1 MIDYWQLSRDYAPGD
16 AVQRFDPVHG
26 DLSPFVGRV
35 TAVLPGIG
43 FVDVQWQFGNER
55 MSADDIVK
63 VNPAFCKYLP
73 PSLDFDYHPGFDV
86 TRQRQA
92 SNLVSLWN
100 TQALP
105 SDFHKDLA
113 KLWAKGANE
122 VLAYDE
128 LWHKHNARV
137 EDALLR
143 AEVSKF
149 YRFASNCTQ
158 TRIDAFVSRT
168 AAYWVAQ
175 NRHYRVTQT
184 EIQVKRPSC
193 PKCSTQLR
201 KTTYK
206 MSKGIRARLFA
217 CPKCLFLVKRDNLL
231 SPDGLPVEW

>member
-1 MIDYWQLSRDYAPGD
+1 MIDYWSLAKNYAPGD

-35 TAVLPGIG
+35 TAVLKGIG

-63 VNPAFCKYLP
+63 VNPEFCKYLP
-73 PSLDFDYHPGFDV
+73 PALDFDYHPGFDV

-92 SNLVSLWN
+92 SNLGSIWN
-100 TQALP
+100 TAALP
-105 SDFHKDLA
+105 PDFHRELA
-113 KLWAKGANE
+113 KLWTKGANE

-128 LWHKHNARV
+128 MWHKHNARV
-137 EDALLR
+137 EDTLLR
-143 AEVSKF
+143 DEVAKF
-149 YRFASNCTQ
+149 YRFAVNCTQ
-158 TRIDAFVSRT
+158 TRIDAFVDRT
-168 AAYWVAQ
+168 AAYWAAQ

-184 EIQVKRPSC
+184 EIQAKSPSC

-206 MSKGIRARLFA
+206 MKEGQRARLFA

-231 SPDGLPVEW
+231 SPDGQPVEW